1 MLDFLTWSLSSAWRL
16 KVAQNTFGFRFV
28 VKWAY
33 DTTNVGA
40 YTWGVGGRVGWN
52 VDLEIKA
59 QAQFSCTCPRPSKRG
74 DTAVLKD
81 WLDPARQPIVV
92 LRFPLKNRKKA
103 CPSHGLL
110 SSEYN
115 QAFYCLIWNLPNRF
129 IRLPQTECLGPS
141 VHC

>member
-52 VDLEIKA
+52 VDLGIKA
-59 QAQFSCTCPRPSKRG
+59 GGPIFAAIIFLHLWPFFFSRVCY
-74 DTAVLKD
+74 
-81 WLDPARQPIVV
+81 
-92 LRFPLKNRKKA
+92 
-103 CPSHGLL
+103 
-110 SSEYN
+110 E
-115 QAFYCLIWNLPNRF
+115 
-129 IRLPQTECLGPS
+129 
-141 VHC
+141 